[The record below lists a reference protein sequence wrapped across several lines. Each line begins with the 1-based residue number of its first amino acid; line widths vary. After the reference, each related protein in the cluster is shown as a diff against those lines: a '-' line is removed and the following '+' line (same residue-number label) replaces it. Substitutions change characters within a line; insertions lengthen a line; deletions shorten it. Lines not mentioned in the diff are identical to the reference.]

1 MADSS
6 DSNERRFRGPSYWLS
21 VERLG
26 RSRRLQIASGAVALV
41 LLALLSTVL
50 EVTEEQR
57 SVPKPLSMRLII
69 RQARMKDPF
78 RLEKAEIEK
87 RIMTRKV
94 IPAWPEMTTVPEI
107 RREDLSGGTAS
118 LRQEVDPG
126 SHLHVE
132 EIAPQPQRAA
142 LDISKEP
149 KGVRLQQAEIL
160 DILDFDTGRYK
171 GLLLPHP
178 TNKQLV
184 DGFVYLA
191 LAWGNDWQPATPRA
205 VAELVEA
212 INTRTRIR
220 AEVDPHLDLG
230 SQKIFRAPFI
240 YLSVGKAF
248 EPTKTELANFKAYL
262 RKGGF
267 ALVENANPWMEY
279 SPAEASLRQML
290 KDALGVYGRFRII
303 PNDHPIY
310 HSFYD
315 FDDGPPPAIRPAS
328 RTPEDPET
336 FSVADFQPG
345 VPYLEGIFIDGRLAV
360 VYSNKAYGTAWQN
373 EYRNEPQLQMG
384 INMVVFALLQE
395 GSMARGQVNELMNKL
410 R

>member
-1 MADSS
+1 MADGRNL
-6 DSNERRFRGPSYWLS
+6 NERRFRGPSYWLS
-21 VERLG
+21 VERLR
-26 RSRRLQIASGAVALV
+26 RSRRLQIASGVVALV

-57 SVPKPLSMRLII
+57 SVPKPLEMRLII

-78 RLEKAEIEK
+78 RVEKTEIAK
-87 RIMTRKV
+87 RTMTRKV
-94 IPAWPEMTTVPEI
+94 IPAWPEMTGVPEI
-107 RREDLSGGTAS
+107 RREDLTVGTTS
-118 LRQEVDPG
+118 LRQEVDEG
-126 SHLHVE
+126 SDLHVE
-132 EIAPQPQRAA
+132 EIEPQPQRAS
-142 LDISKEP
+142 LDIQKDPGSQ
-149 KGVRLQQAEIL
+149 RQRQLDML

-178 TNKQLV
+178 TNKQFV
-184 DGFVYLA
+184 DGFIYLA

-205 VAELVEA
+205 VVELAEA

-230 SQKIFRAPFI
+230 SEKIFRAPFI
-240 YLSVGKAF
+240 YLSVGEAF
-248 EPTKTELANFKAYL
+248 EPTKSELANFKEYL

-315 FDDGPPPAIRPAS
+315 LDDGPPPAIRPAA
-328 RTPEDPET
+328 RNPEDLET
-336 FSVADFQPG
+336 FSVADFKPG

-360 VYSNKAYGTAWQN
+360 VYSNKAYGVAWQN

-395 GSMARGQVNELMNKL
+395 GSMARDQVNELIH
-410 R
+410 RFR

>member
-1 MADSS
+1 VADRT
-6 DSNERRFRGPSYWLS
+6 DLRRFRGPSHGLS
-21 VERLG
+21 LDRLV
-26 RSRRLQIASGAVALV
+26 RSRRLRIASGAIALA
-41 LLALLSTVL
+41 LLALVSTIF

-57 SVPKPLSMRLII
+57 SVPKPLEMRLII

-78 RLEKAEIEK
+78 RLERAEIEK
-87 RIMTRKV
+87 RTMTRKV
-94 IPAWPEMTTVPEI
+94 TPAWPKVSSEPEI
-107 RREDLSGGTAS
+107 RREDLSGKTTS
-118 LRQEVDPG
+118 LRQEVDTG
-126 SHLHVE
+126 SDLHVE
-132 EIAPQPQRAA
+132 EMEPQPPRASLAIQKDPGSRRQRQ
-142 LDISKEP
+142 LDM
-149 KGVRLQQAEIL
+149 L

-191 LAWGNDWQPATPRA
+191 LAWGNDWGPATPRA
-205 VAELVEA
+205 IAELVEA
-212 INTRTRIR
+212 INLRTRIR

-230 SQKIFRAPFI
+230 SAKIFRAPFI
-240 YLSVGKAF
+240 YMSVGDAF
-248 EPTKTELANFKAYL
+248 LPTKSELANFKEYL
-262 RKGGF
+262 RRGGF

-303 PNDHPIY
+303 PKDHPIY

-315 FDDGPPPAIRPAS
+315 FDDGPPPAVRPAA
-328 RTPEDPET
+328 RTPEDLET
-336 FSVADFQPG
+336 FDIAAFQPDA
-345 VPYLEGIFIDGRLAV
+345 PYLEGIFIDGRLAV
-360 VYSNKAYGTAWQN
+360 VYSNKAYGTAWEN
-373 EYRNEPQLQMG
+373 EYRNEPQLRMG

-395 GSMARGQVNELMNKL
+395 GSMARRQMYEIMEMNQL

>member
-6 DSNERRFRGPSYWLS
+6 DLDLARFRGPSHWLS

-26 RSRRLQIASGAVALV
+26 RSRRLQLASGVIALV
-41 LLALLSTVL
+41 LLVVLSTVF

-57 SVPKPLSMRLII
+57 SATKPLEMRLVI

-78 RLEKAEIEK
+78 RVEKAEIER

-94 IPAWPEMTTVPEI
+94 VPAWPEMAAVPAI
-107 RREDLSGGTAS
+107 RREDLSAGATS

-126 SHLHVE
+126 GGLHVE
-132 EIAPQPQRAA
+132 AIAPQPQRAS
-142 LDISKEP
+142 LDIAKEP
-149 KGVRLQQAEIL
+149 KGARLQQAEIL

-212 INTRTRIR
+212 INMRTRIR
-220 AEVDPHLDLG
+220 AEIDPHLDLG
-230 SQKIFRAPFI
+230 SEKIFRAPFI
-240 YLSVGKAF
+240 YLSVGTAF
-248 EPTKTELANFKAYL
+248 EPTKTELANLKAYL
-262 RKGGF
+262 LKGGF

-290 KDALGVYGRFRII
+290 KDALGVYGRFRIL

-315 FDDGPPPAIRPAS
+315 LDDGPPPAIRPAL
-328 RTPEDPET
+328 RTPEDLEP

-360 VYSNKAYGTAWQN
+360 VYSNKAYGTAWEN
-373 EYRNEPQLQMG
+373 EYRNEPQLRMG

-395 GSMARGQVNELMNKL
+395 GSMARRQIDGLMNQL